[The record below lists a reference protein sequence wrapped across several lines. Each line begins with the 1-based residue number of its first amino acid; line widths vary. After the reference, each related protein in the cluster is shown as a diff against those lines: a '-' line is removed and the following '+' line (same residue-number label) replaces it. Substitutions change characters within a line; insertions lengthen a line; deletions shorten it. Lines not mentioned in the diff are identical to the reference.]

1 MIASQADQVFGAP
14 FAIVGSIGVIS
25 GGLNFHSI
33 LQKYGIKAIE
43 LKSGDQKNP
52 ISQFGPVSDK
62 DMKIA
67 QKKSD
72 ETHRDFIDLCL
83 SRRPMLREDICDGR
97 VLNGITAR
105 DVGLIDRVLTSDE
118 YIYEKIVNGDVVMK
132 LHRFDKPNDRI
143 SFVQALQIFPH
154 LRQKIGTFLNKLVTF
169 DGSFPRASFGGSN
182 VQPDLAG
189 NIFAG
194 LAFLSMVH
202 SALKHKGQ
210 PGFGN

>member
-72 ETHRDFIDLCL
+72 EIHRDFIDLCL
-83 SRRPMLREDICDGR
+83 SRRPMLREDVCDGR
-97 VLNGITAR
+97 VVNGRTAR

-143 SFVQALQIFPH
+143 SFIQALQILPH
-154 LRQKIGTFLNKLVTF
+154 LRRKIGTFFNRLVSS
-169 DGSFPRASFGGSN
+169 DGNDPQASFRGSS

-189 NIFAG
+189 NIVTG

-202 SALKHKGQ
+202 SALKNKGLF
-210 PGFGN
+210 GFRN

>member
-25 GGLNFHSI
+25 GGLNFNQI

-67 QKKSD
+67 QKNSD
-72 ETHRDFIDLCL
+72 DLHRDFIDLCL
-83 SRRPMLREDICDGR
+83 SRRPMLREDVCDGR
-97 VLNGITAR
+97 VLNGGIAR

-132 LHRFDKPNDRI
+132 LHRFDKPSDRT
-143 SFVQALQIFPH
+143 SFFQALQILPH
-154 LRQKIGTFLNKLVTF
+154 LRQKIGTFFNKLVSF
-169 DGSFPRASFGGSN
+169 DGSSPPHASFGSSSG
-182 VQPDLAG
+182 QADLSG
-189 NIFAG
+189 NIFKG

-202 SALKHKGQ
+202 TALKNKGL
-210 PGFGN
+210 FGS